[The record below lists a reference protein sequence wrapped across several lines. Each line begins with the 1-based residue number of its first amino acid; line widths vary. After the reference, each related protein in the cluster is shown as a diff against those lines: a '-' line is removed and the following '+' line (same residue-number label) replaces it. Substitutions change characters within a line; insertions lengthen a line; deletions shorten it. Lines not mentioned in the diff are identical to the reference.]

1 MLNRTKRF
9 AALAS
14 AVVLAAGALAG
25 CGSRANDNANAST
38 GGNTS
43 NSGSGGGGDK
53 SVTIGIAAGWDEDV
67 AVSHLWKQVLENHG
81 YQVTLKEL
89 DVAPVFVG
97 VSKGNLDL
105 FFDTWLPVTHADY
118 WKKYKD
124 QVKDLGVWYDQAT
137 LNIAVPKY
145 VDATS
150 IGDLKGMA
158 DKFGGTITGIDP
170 GAGLTRI
177 TKDKVMPAYG
187 LSNYQL
193 KTSSTTAM
201 LAALKKATEEKK
213 PIVVTLWHPHWAYSA
228 FPIKDL
234 KDPKGA
240 LGSAEK
246 IHTIAS
252 KQFAANNPAV
262 VKSIENFTMDDAT
275 LADLEK
281 VVLQDHADNLD
292 AGVKAWMQNH
302 QDFVN
307 SMYQG

>member
-1 MLNRTKRF
+1 MLNRTKRL

-14 AVVLAAGALAG
+14 AVVLATGALAG
-25 CGSRANDNANAST
+25 CGSRANDSA
-38 GGNTS
+38 GGGSGT
-43 NSGSGGGGDK
+43 SGSGGSAGGGGDK

-118 WKKYKD
+118 WKKYKN

-145 VDATS
+145 VNATS

-201 LAALKKATEEKK
+201 LAALKKATDEKK

-262 VKSIENFTMDDAT
+262 VKSIENFKMDDAT

-292 AGVKAWMQNH
+292 AGVKAWTADH